1 MGRTLAQFAEIDPV
15 LSKNIC
21 DYGTAN
27 ASVGCFDGDLT
38 QDRMR
43 RVAEAGGGWVT
54 YTWVDSDGNSFE
66 KISFIRGFNE
76 MNGRFVYIGSGYNQ
90 RSYPVAK
97 PIANPPDVTEEE
109 ARCSADYETECS
121 RKEVIS
127 LVGYKI
133 SELNSAISVDLLSD
147 RRTYGLSPNFAQALK
162 TIMQDEQNEELRSR
176 NFHISVFDLDGA
188 LQASDEISLQ
198 QPTRTWGNLY
208 LTLKIGDILKEEGVT
223 SLNSNQYAEG
233 MIAQSYLGGG
243 WLEESAYLLD
253 DRMGRSAWVVYV
265 SAPICSNIEDLST
278 CVFLTSHVSHEAVP
292 APQSSCELGHYL
304 SADNNCVPCQPGYF
318 QDNDNSTQCDPC
330 DVDSYAPSAGSATC
344 TSCPLNSRSLTRASV
359 NLTECE
365 CRENYFNANSS
376 KGQPCTSCPS
386 NGQCM
391 GGTNLPYALK
401 GSWGS
406 EACPFAFAQ
415 CPGDDAYCLGEFRCE
430 VGHSGRFCQRCSHG
444 YGRAFVDAGKC
455 LPCEEPHLQR
465 FKYIGSCMV
474 LALFGWLTV
483 HTDLAGTH
491 QVKPVYSQ
499 IIKVAISY
507 YQVVSLVVQSGVQ
520 WPSVISVFGEVFHT
534 ASGGGAS
541 SIATSECLFD
551 GVPWV
556 NDTSTRHGVL
566 GEPHDSPRMY
576 VYPTSRQLWC
586 NRHKNNH

>member
-1 MGRTLAQFAEIDPV
+1 M
-15 LSKNIC
+15 
-21 DYGTAN
+21 
-27 ASVGCFDGDLT
+27 
-38 QDRMR
+38 
-43 RVAEAGGGWVT
+43 
-54 YTWVDSDGNSFE
+54 
-66 KISFIRGFNE
+66 
-76 MNGRFVYIGSGYNQ
+76 
-90 RSYPVAK
+90 
-97 PIANPPDVTEEE
+97 
-109 ARCSADYETECS
+109 
-121 RKEVIS
+121 
-127 LVGYKI
+127 
-133 SELNSAISVDLLSD
+133 
-147 RRTYGLSPNFAQALK
+147 
-162 TIMQDEQNEELRSR
+162 
-176 NFHISVFDLDGA
+176 
-188 LQASDEISLQ
+188 
-198 QPTRTWGNLY
+198 
-208 LTLKIGDILKEEGVT
+208 T

-265 SAPICSNIEDLST
+265 SAPICPNIEDLST

-318 QDNDNSTQCDPC
+318 QDNAISTQCDPC

-541 SIATSECLFD
+541 SIATSECIFD

-586 NRHKNNH
+586 NRHNNNH